1 MAATYN
7 VETAAS
13 VAGPWIVDQKGV
25 RAMCCVFLSWLDRTT
40 VHFPSTVLHPVR
52 HWDSA
57 LGLPIELYTDDVV
70 AERERAFSF

>member
-40 VHFPSTVLHPVR
+40 VHFPSTVLQ
-52 HWDSA
+52 
-57 LGLPIELYTDDVV
+57 
-70 AERERAFSF
+70 

>member
-25 RAMCCVFLSWLDRTT
+25 RAMCCVFLSWLHRTT
-40 VHFPSTVLHPVR
+40 VHFPSTVLHCTVLYCTVLYWTPLGFCTEFADR
-52 HWDSA
+52 A
-57 LGLPIELYTDDVV
+57 LH
-70 AERERAFSF
+70 R

>member
-40 VHFPSTVLHPVR
+40 VHFPSTVLHCTGPDATGIL
-52 HWDSA
+52 HW
-57 LGLPIELYTDDVV
+57 VC
-70 AERERAFSF
+70 R